1 MREPARYCGGMED
14 PALRRV
20 HLPPTV
26 DRDRVLHCLHHV
38 YNALRSRISGHYDF
52 NQLRQATGNDLD
64 MCNKLKTG
72 PNPAAKHYFRL
83 GCGDWT
89 RALAESTNGR
99 VGAGDARRRRR
110 RYRVYF
116 TLLGG
121 QLLAVSTASGSLR
134 WSVTEGVGFRTGIS
148 PPVADE
154 ARLFMSA
161 SSKGRVIELCHK
173 VAREKYRA

>member
-1 MREPARYCGGMED
+1 MLEKPVAD
-14 PALRRV
+14 
-20 HLPPTV
+20 V
-26 DRDRVLHCLHHV
+26 D
-38 YNALRSRISGHYDF
+38 G
-52 NQLRQATGNDLD
+52 T
-64 MCNKLKTG
+64 T
-72 PNPAAKHYFRL
+72 
-83 GCGDWT
+83 
-89 RALAESTNGR
+89 
-99 VGAGDARRRRR
+99 
-110 RYRVYF
+110 VYF

-161 SSKGRVIELCHK
+161 SSEGRVIELCHK